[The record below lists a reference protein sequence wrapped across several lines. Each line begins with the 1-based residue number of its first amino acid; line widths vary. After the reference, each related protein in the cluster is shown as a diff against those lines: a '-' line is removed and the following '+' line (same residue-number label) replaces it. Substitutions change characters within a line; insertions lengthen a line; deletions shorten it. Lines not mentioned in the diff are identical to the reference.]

1 MIFLLRHGDAEDDF
15 GAGDAARE
23 LSENGRAQSDAAG
36 RAMHRLGFEIDV
48 CLASPKVRAR
58 DTALLACRHL
68 GLEPEICPPIADGYY
83 DTLELVVGRGN
94 VMLVGHE
101 PDMSSEVARLT
112 GARVK
117 LKKGGLAVLEP
128 GQLRILMLPAELAI
142 VARTWRKGP
151 ATGSLVPRSR
161 RGPARPK
168 VDSHGVL

>member
-1 MIFLLRHGDAEDDF
+1 
-15 GAGDAARE
+15 
-23 LSENGRAQSDAAG
+23 
-36 RAMHRLGFEIDV
+36 MHRLGFEIDV

-58 DTALLACRHL
+58 DTALLACRHP